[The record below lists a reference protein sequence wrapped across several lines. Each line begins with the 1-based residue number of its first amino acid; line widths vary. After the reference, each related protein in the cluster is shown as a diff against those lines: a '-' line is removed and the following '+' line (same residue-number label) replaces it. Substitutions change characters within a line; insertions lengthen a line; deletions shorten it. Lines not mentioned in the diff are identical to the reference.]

1 MKGRTTILFT
11 LLSIALVVL
20 FVADIAIGS
29 VNISLRDTLSALVGG
44 QVDSTISSIVIDIRL
59 IKAIMALLAGAALSL
74 SGLQWYP
81 DRPSPAHPRRCF
93 PHLPGSPDFRFSPSV
108 PRFPP
113 PELLPLP
120 AAAQSPAAAGFRTSS
135 G

>member
-1 MKGRTTILFT
+1 MRGRTTILFT

-74 SGLQWYP
+74 SGLQMQT
-81 DRPSPAHPRRCF
+81 
-93 PHLPGSPDFRFSPSV
+93 LFRN
-108 PRFPP
+108 
-113 PELLPLP
+113 PL
-120 AAAQSPAAAGFRTSS
+120 AGPYILGVSIFR
-135 G
+135 